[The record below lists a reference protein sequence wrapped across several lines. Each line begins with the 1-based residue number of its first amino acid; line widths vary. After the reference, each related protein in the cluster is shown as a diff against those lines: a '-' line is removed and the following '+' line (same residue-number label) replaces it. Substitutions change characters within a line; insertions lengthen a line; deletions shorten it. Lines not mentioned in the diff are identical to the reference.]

1 MAGFSGGERKLQIH
15 ICMYIRYWFEISVCG
30 KLPACAFVSAW
41 IGNRKQHLYFHIS
54 SPRIM
59 SSLFSRKIR
68 IRMIRN
74 IANKEGENSFNIRYV
89 YLPFIDIRFQWYR
102 FAYNILLTYVLTF
115 FGSIRYANYNPIV
128 YRISIYRQVLSQYIK
143 FHDTIL

>member
-1 MAGFSGGERKLQIH
+1 MYVYKILVRNFCLREIAGMRLRQ
-15 ICMYIRYWFEISVCG
+15 CM
-30 KLPACAFVSAW
+30 
-41 IGNRKQHLYFHIS
+41 NRQSKQHLYFHIS
-54 SPRIM
+54 SPRII

-74 IANKEGENSFNIRYV
+74 IAKKEGENSFNIRYV